1 MKEKLSALPV
11 SELREIAKE
20 KGIKGVSTLR
30 KQQLVDMLAE
40 LDSKN
45 DGITHKDE
53 VPNENGETKSKIHG
67 VAPGQFCV
75 IYDSAHYHCLGSG
88 EITV

>member
-30 KQQLVDMLAE
+30 KQQLVDMLA
-40 LDSKN
+40 
-45 DGITHKDE
+45 
-53 VPNENGETKSKIHG
+53 
-67 VAPGQFCV
+67 
-75 IYDSAHYHCLGSG
+75 
-88 EITV
+88 

>member
-20 KGIKGVSTLR
+20 KGIKGVSSLR

-40 LDSKN
+40 LD
-45 DGITHKDE
+45 
-53 VPNENGETKSKIHG
+53 TKLLQVSWKFARM
-67 VAPGQFCV
+67 VT
-75 IYDSAHYHCLGSG
+75 DS
-88 EITV
+88 